1 MKRFSNLMPVVA
13 LVLVTLTSCA
23 YYNTLFNA
31 KKNFELGLKEVLKNP
46 AAKTVPPTAK
56 KYFQNTIDKSWKLI
70 DLYSD
75 KSKWADDALLYIA
88 KSEYYLQKY
97 TQAKSHLET
106 FLKKYPE
113 SDLVPEAHLWLG
125 KVYLRLKQYDKADE
139 AFFFAI
145 ENTDDPRIRAD
156 AYFEKGL
163 DAFNRED
170 YATANELFLKAME
183 EKPDDEYRALLQ
195 FYLAETFFIQKQYP
209 EAIKQY
215 KKVMKFSP
223 TVDIEYRTKY
233 HLALCYIHVEKYKD
247 AERILNRMLAAPRFK
262 KFYSKIRTA
271 LADIYVARGDLE
283 LAMDM
288 YREVLK
294 SRTRD
299 EGVAEAAFKLAKIF
313 EYRIHNVDSAVYY
326 YGRVKKLYAR
336 YDSVEVAENKRKFLS
351 ELKEIQDAIRYD
363 SWLVYQLETDPVFR
377 DSLYREQA
385 LDSLR
390 QLGLLEETPDSL
402 LEFFNADTTKA
413 DSVQKNQQNTTGEP
427 EEIVPGEPPGPQASQ
442 KLQTNEP
449 EPGLS
454 AEKTVA
460 QSGNASKNKKDEP
473 EQFVER
479 RKLPQIR
486 EDLKQS
492 RFQLATFYF
501 LKVQDYD
508 SALKYFNAF
517 LADYQDTV
525 LVPKAL
531 YSMYLIY
538 QSPEY
543 ADSLKADSLKSL
555 IIQQYPSSPFAALLT
570 RGGKQK
576 IHQDKTALE
585 QWAHQRFLLAEQ
597 YYFKGEIDSAL
608 QIYREITQKDTVSE
622 WGAKAQLSIA
632 WIYENDLQNN
642 QQAILAYQTV
652 LDRYKA
658 FKPYYSFAYKKL
670 LPITNPEQAQAE
682 AQQTTP
688 QASEQEQK
696 SEEVVDTDGNW
707 QQYLAE
713 KILWRKKRFNRRLGE

>member
-1 MKRFSNLMPVVA
+1 MKRFHLFITIII
-13 LVLVTLTSCA
+13 LGTLTSCA

-31 KKNFELGLKEVLKNP
+31 KKNFEMGLKEVLKNP

-97 TQAKSHLET
+97 TQAKNHLET
-106 FLKKYPE
+106 FLKKYPDSE
-113 SDLVPEAHLWLG
+113 LVPEAHLWLG
-125 KVYLRLKQYDKADE
+125 KVYLRLNQYDKADE
-139 AFFFAI
+139 AFFYAI

-170 YATANELFLKAME
+170 YATANELFLKAMN

-209 EAIKQY
+209 EAIQQY

-233 HLALCYIHVEKYKD
+233 HLARSYIQVEKYNE
-247 AERILNRMLAAPRFK
+247 AERILDRMLAAPRFK
-262 KFYSKIRTA
+262 KFYSRIRTA
-271 LADIYVARGDLE
+271 LADIYVARGDLD

-294 SRTRD
+294 SRSRD

-313 EYRIHNVDSAVYY
+313 EFRLHNVDSAVYY
-326 YGRVKKLYAR
+326 YGKVKALYAG
-336 YDSVEVAENKRKFLS
+336 YDSVEVAENKRRFLS
-351 ELKEIQDAIRYD
+351 ELKQIQDAIRYD
-363 SWLVYQLETDPVFR
+363 SWLIYQLETDPVFR

-402 LEFFNADTTKA
+402 MQFFENDSLQTDSTRELIQSNA
-413 DSVQKNQQNTTGEP
+413 DSVP
-427 EEIVPGEPPGPQASQ
+427 EKINGEPPGPQSPAPFPQQKSENALVEKESQ
-442 KLQTNEP
+442 RSVQKKATNN
-449 EPGLS
+449 
-454 AEKTVA
+454 K
-460 QSGNASKNKKDEP
+460 QKKNAP
-473 EQFVER
+473 AVER

-492 RFQLATFYF
+492 RFQLAAFYF

-508 SALKYFNAF
+508 SALKYFQAF

-543 ADSLKADSLKSL
+543 GDSLKADSLKNL
-555 IIQQYPSSPFAALLT
+555 IIQQYPHSPFSDLLIP
-570 RGGKQK
+570 GK
-576 IHQDKTALE
+576 KTSDHKDQSELA
-585 QWAHQRFLLAEQ
+585 QWAHQRFLTAEKL
-597 YYFKGEIDSAL
+597 YFKGAIDSAL
-608 QIYREITQKDTVSE
+608 QIYQEITRRDTLSE

-642 QQAILAYQTV
+642 QQAILAYQEV
-652 LDRYKA
+652 LDRYKS
-658 FKPYYSFAYKKL
+658 FKPYYNFAYKKL
-670 LPITNPEQAQAE
+670 LPVKNPQKAQAAE
-682 AQQTTP
+682 EET
-688 QASEQEQK
+688 EQSPEVQ
-696 SEEVVDTDGNW
+696 ENTQEVVDTDGNW